1 MMSSDTSATAT
12 DHHETIKKI
21 GALIKNVK
29 FAMLSTI
36 DADGTIRSR
45 PMATQDTE
53 FDGTLWF
60 FTRASAPK
68 VDEVDKEHQ
77 VNISYADPSGQTY
90 ISVSGLARLVRDPAK
105 NKELWTV
112 AMKAWFPKGPDD
124 PETALLKVVA
134 EKAEYWD
141 TPSSSVVHAIGLV
154 KSVFAGKPAHPG
166 ENEKITF

>member
-1 MMSSDTSATAT
+1 MSSETTAAT
-12 DHHETIKKI
+12 HQESVEKI
-21 GALIKNVK
+21 GKLIRGIK
-29 FAMLSTI
+29 FAMLSTL

-68 VDEVDKEHQ
+68 VEEVEKEHQ
-77 VNISYADPSGQTY
+77 VNVSYADPSGQTY
-90 ISVSGLARLVRDPAK
+90 ISVSGLAQLVRDPAK
-105 NKELWTV
+105 NKELWTP
-112 AMKAWFPKGPDD
+112 AMKAWFPKGPED
-124 PETALLKVVA
+124 PETALLKVSA

-154 KSVFAGKPAHPG
+154 KSVLTGKPAHLG
-166 ENEKITF
+166 DNEKITF